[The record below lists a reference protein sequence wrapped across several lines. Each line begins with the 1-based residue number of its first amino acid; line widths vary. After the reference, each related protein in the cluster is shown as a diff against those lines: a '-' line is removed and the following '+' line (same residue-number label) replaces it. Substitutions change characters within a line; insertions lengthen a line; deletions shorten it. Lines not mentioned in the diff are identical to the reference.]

1 MSGRGRKKKATRV
14 KKVAT
19 KKSGGARRKTT
30 TRKAKK
36 LVASEKD
43 KKAFGKVIDNINDT
57 LESIT
62 DERERYFAHNYV
74 DQFINIIYCNL
85 RVFSIRGKSKT
96 IKNVSHMRREWDFV
110 YKHIFDK
117 DAGRFRKNSKFY
129 KNNFEESGYK
139 YIIACYESLY
149 DDLLSRIFIH
159 ELKEY
164 HSPPE
169 TDVKMQMARM
179 GFMEMEFRDLS
190 RDDIYKAYRHKTL
203 LYHPD
208 RSEAREHPERYKIHN
223 ARTKR
228 AFVMLDMMK
237 NREMFLIKYPEEN
250 KELQNIIENMGCESS
265 DEEDE
270 NTNYNMTNNII
281 NGDGNNTTRTSS
293 SGNVGDMS
301 VFDNFDKHFGPN
313 FLKQVSDG
321 NTTNSDDNVTVEV
334 LDE

>member
-1 MSGRGRKKKATRV
+1 MSGRGRKKNTTKI

-30 TRKAKK
+30 ARKAKK
-36 LVASEKD
+36 LVASEHD
-43 KKAFGKVIDNINDT
+43 KKAFGIVIDKINDT
-57 LESIT
+57 LTSIR
-62 DERERYFAHNYV
+62 DERERYFAHNYI

-85 RVFSIRGKSKT
+85 RVFSIKGKSKT
-96 IKNVSHMRREWDFV
+96 VKNVSHMRSEWDFV
-110 YKHIFDK
+110 YKHIFDR
-117 DAGRFRKNSKFY
+117 DTGRFRKNSKFY
-129 KNNFEESGYK
+129 RNNFEESGYK

-149 DDLLSRIFIH
+149 DDLLSHIFIR

-164 HSPPE
+164 QAPPE
-169 TDVKMQMARM
+169 TDFKMQMARM
-179 GFMEMEFRDLS
+179 GFMEMEFRDIS
-190 RDDIYKAYRHKTL
+190 RDDIYKAYRDKTL

-228 AFVMLDMMK
+228 AFIMLDMMK

-250 KELQNIIENMGCESS
+250 KELQKIIENMGCESS
-265 DEEDE
+265 DEEDGN

-281 NGDGNNTTRTSS
+281 NGNGNCTTRTSS
-293 SGNVGDMS
+293 NGNVGDMS

-313 FLKQVSDG
+313 FLKQVSSG
-321 NTTNSDDNVTVEV
+321 NTKSDDNVTVEV
-334 LDE
+334 LNE